1 MRKPAFILGVMVL
14 LVLTGVSQGHSL
26 QAQTEDI
33 SPKVAGHWEGAIELP
48 GMKLEVLVDFKVTAE
63 KKLEGVISIPVQKAK
78 DLPLENIKIEGGEIS
93 FAIAG
98 VPGNP
103 VFKGKLD
110 EGGQKMTGT
119 FSQSGQSFPFSLS
132 KGENPVAKARKAL
145 EGIDEVI
152 NKALTDLK
160 VPG

>member
-1 MRKPAFILGVMVL
+1 MRKSYFTFGILIFLLL
-14 LVLTGVSQGHSL
+14 LVAPQNHSL

-33 SPKVAGHWEGAIELP
+33 SHKVAGHWEGAIELP
-48 GMKLEVLVDFKVTAE
+48 GMKLEVLVDFKLTAE

-78 DLPLENIKIEGGEIS
+78 DLPLENIKAEAGEIT

-110 EGGQKMTGT
+110 ESGQKMTGT
-119 FSQSGQSFPFSLS
+119 FSQSGQNFPFTLN